1 VPLAIYVYVM
11 CGVQPFFMDVSYSA
25 VHSPLEVPAQ
35 YTDQYVDVIK
45 DINRFYY
52 AGEHCSV

>member
-1 VPLAIYVYVM
+1 M

-52 AGEHCSV
+52 AGEHCSM